1 MLKKTTFERVT
12 EVFRSVFEDA
22 ELVIAEETTS
32 DDIKNWDSLNNV
44 KLLISLEK
52 EFAFRFNSSEIT
64 GLLNVGALISVIEN
78 KLV

>member
-52 EFAFRFNSSEIT
+52 EFAIRFNSSEIT

-78 KLV
+78 KLA